1 MNLIGLGDRS
11 TLHARLAGVSE
22 AEFRETYARRMTR
35 YRAEME
41 RQGVDVAVLTLGAEV
56 PWLIGYEPMPLER
69 ITALVLPRD
78 GEAQLVVPELEAA
91 RVRDRGDLFRVRPW
105 KESENPLSLLEGA
118 IGKADRV
125 AFSDRGW
132 ALWLLQ
138 LQNLPGLAHT
148 KFVSSNSIA
157 QRTRRAKDEIEVV
170 NLAAAAASADE
181 VAELLHSGEI
191 SLEGRTEREVSEEIV
206 RALIAHGHRH
216 ANFSIV
222 ASGPNAASPH
232 HEPTSRVI
240 RAGDAVVCDFGG
252 TYSVNGEPGYCS
264 DTTRT
269 LSVGEPSPEFGEA
282 FRVLE
287 EAQELARAAAK
298 VGAGLAEVDGV
309 AREHLAAAGL
319 GQYFIHRLGH
329 GIGLEE
335 HEEPYLASHSVGDLE
350 EGDAFSI
357 EPGVYFSGKYGAR
370 IEDIAVCV
378 DGVTH
383 VLNNSDRSL
392 RIV

>member
-1 MNLIGLGDRS
+1 MNLAGLGDRS
-11 TLHARLAGVSE
+11 ALHARLAGLSE
-22 AEFRETYARRMTR
+22 AEFRATYARRMNR
-35 YRAEME
+35 YREEMG
-41 RQGVDVAVLTLGAEV
+41 RLGIDVAVLTLGAEV

-69 ITALVLPRD
+69 ITALVLPRE

-91 RVRDRGDLFRVRPW
+91 RVRDRGDLFRLRPW
-105 KESENPLSLLEGA
+105 KESEDPLRLLEGV
-118 IGKADRV
+118 IGKAGSV

-138 LQNLPGLAHT
+138 LQNLPGIANT
-148 KFVSSNSIA
+148 KFVSSNAIA
-157 QRTRRAKDEIEVV
+157 EKTRRAKDEIEVI
-170 NLAAAAASADE
+170 NLAAAAAGADE
-181 VAELLHSGEI
+181 VAELLFSGEI
-191 SLEGRTEREVSEEIV
+191 ALEGRTERDVSEEIV

-232 HEPTSRVI
+232 HEPTGRVI
-240 RAGDAVVCDFGG
+240 SSGDAVVCDFGG

-269 LSVGEPSPEFGEA
+269 LSVGEPAQEFADA

-287 EAQELARAAAK
+287 QSQELARAAAK
-298 VGAGLAEVDGV
+298 VGAGLAEVDDA
-309 AREHLAAAGL
+309 ARAHLTAAGL
-319 GQYFIHRLGH
+319 GQYFFHRLGH

-335 HEEPYLASHSVGDLE
+335 HEEPYLAPHSVGVLE

-357 EPGVYFSGKYGAR
+357 EPGVYFAGKYGAR

-378 DGVTH
+378 DGETF
-383 VLNNSDRSL
+383 VLNNSARSL